1 MAKPL
6 EKQHGP
12 WETRRVRWTVRTLKE
27 AGTAGQLRAL
37 HSPALDPEIENVL
50 LGEECWNQ
58 TKSGLSQ

>member
-12 WETRRVRWTVRTLKE
+12 WEARRVRWTVRTLKG

-50 LGEECWNQ
+50 LGGRVLESD
-58 TKSGLSQ
+58 KVGA